1 MLMKHVHLASMQ
13 YPDNGFDQVNCCGAA
28 QGTLTKESL
37 TLLDCCKTQGG
48 CIEAL
53 HALNMGTVRP
63 EDCHQTESTSMTV
76 KQVETVEP
84 VHDEFIVILP
94 PVTTVA
100 VDVARKV
107 EVGDTST
114 LGEHLS
120 NIYMGDYAS
129 ASIDFIQEV
138 SEATKLISECGKD
151 SVQSNYMEPQQEEQT
166 GEGPYSDGKISSQ
179 SEAQGN
185 CGRGR
190 GCPNGPPGTGRGRG
204 RPNGPP
210 GPHPCMNCPMT
221 FAQLAHLRAH
231 ERTHTGERPYD
242 CSECG
247 KRFTQIAHLKVH
259 QRIHTGEKPYNC
271 SACGKRFA
279 QLASLQVHQRRHTG
293 EKPFQCNQCGA
304 SFSQLAN
311 LLAHKAKHIGGVPY
325 PCSDCGKVFSTAGSL
340 KVHQRVHTGDKPFQC
355 GFCCK
360 CFTQLGNLKAHIER
374 HERKGETLAQSD

>member
-1 MLMKHVHLASMQ
+1 MLVKYVHLASMQ
-13 YPDNGFDQVNCCGAA
+13 NPDNVLYQVYSCGPDSHGPA
-28 QGTLTKESL
+28 QGVLTKESL
-37 TLLDCCKTQGG
+37 TLVDCCKIQRG

-53 HALNMGTVRP
+53 HALNMGTVRS
-63 EDCHQTESTSMTV
+63 EDCPQTESTNMTV
-76 KQVETVEP
+76 KQVETIEP
-84 VHDEFIVILP
+84 VHDGVIVIFP
-94 PVTTVA
+94 PV
-100 VDVARKV
+100 DV
-107 EVGDTST
+107 EVGDTAT
-114 LGEHLS
+114 FGEHLS

-129 ASIDFIQEV
+129 ASIDYIQDISEEV
-138 SEATKLISECGKD
+138 SEATKLISDCGKY
-151 SVQSNYMEPQQEEQT
+151 SVQSNDLEPQQEEQT
-166 GEGPYSDGKISSQ
+166 GEGPYSDGKTSSQ
-179 SEAQGN
+179 SVARGN

-190 GCPNGPPGTGRGRG
+190 CCPNEPPGTGRGRG

-210 GPHPCMNCPMT
+210 GPHPCINCPMT
-221 FAQLAHLRAH
+221 FTQLAHLRAH

-259 QRIHTGEKPYNC
+259 QRIHTGEKPYSC
-271 SACGKRFA
+271 STCGKRFA

-293 EKPFQCNQCGA
+293 EKPFQCNQCDS

-311 LLAHKAKHIGGVPY
+311 LLAHNAKHIGGVPY

-355 GFCCK
+355 GVCCK
-360 CFTQLGNLKAHIER
+360 CFTQLGNLKAHIKR